1 MIRGPV
7 LPKMRDSLWELVSA
21 RLDAI
26 ESGLEL
32 ALESFECGD
41 PALGVVEGIARDAAG
56 GPVLVLLAV
65 EGDTLLPAR
74 ALAADRFLQRVGA
87 ALPEALPEA
96 NFSHG
101 QQGRLLVVGTESS
114 AGLLQQ
120 LCELPLHGLEACSL
134 EPFRVAGE
142 ERFAVRW
149 LARGG
154 VLQPVG
160 VEQEGGQDG
169 GEAAP
174 AFCVPRAQLEVW
186 EELHRLCRSIDPEV
200 VVTGD
205 RFSRRV
211 TWSGYL
217 LGEVFTSDGVVV
229 GRSAT
234 GLVLALRV
242 SRDVRRFGDQ
252 LLRAFAQRARLD
264 MSPRPAAD
272 PVREPNSGPR
282 ASEAT
287 AVRAQANRASAEPV
301 SAPRH
306 GAQADAGESLR
317 TSLAASR
324 LTPEEHSALGEPVA
338 STDSQAEG
346 SVAEV
351 TKPTSPQ

>member
-56 GPVLVLLAV
+56 GPVLVMLAV
-65 EGDTLLPAR
+65 EGDTLLSAR

-101 QQGRLLVVGTESS
+101 QHGRLLVVGTESS
-114 AGLLQQ
+114 ASLLQQ

-160 VEQEGGQDG
+160 VGQDDA
-169 GEAAP
+169 EAAP
-174 AFCVPRAQLEVW
+174 LFCVPRAQLEVW
-186 EELHRLCRSIDPEV
+186 EELHRLCRNIDPEV

-234 GLVLALRV
+234 GLVLALRG

-264 MSPRPAAD
+264 MSARPAAD
-272 PVREPNSGPR
+272 PVRDANARKRAVEPSAG
-282 ASEAT
+282 
-287 AVRAQANRASAEPV
+287 RAQPDGASSEPA
-301 SAPRH
+301 APPRQ
-306 GAQADAGESLR
+306 GAHAGAGESLR